1 MLSFVILSVLIKSN
15 QRPLCYH
22 LPGAKP
28 PEPCRQCRNL
38 RKKLI
43 YQHFALYK
51 RAPKLYNNVGVFNPS
66 PRRYA
71 PQFSPIFSC
80 TTPRNA
86 SGHGRGRRLNTNDFL
101 SPPKIVSDA
110 RDALR
115 LFILLSSEKNEPRS
129 AAAVIGLL
137 ARRYGRRRGLRNSLR
152 SDSPRPFSSVF
163 LATSPPDKGGDFAS
177 LFNPLA
183 LRALPLYSLTETQ
196 GERVRVPFC
205 SLQCDTPHTGYGR
218 GRVGVMLNF
227 RLALFPI

>member
-1 MLSFVILSVLIKSN
+1 MELWHDYTFYSFIFLNSEKNEPGIITSFLLTSFFSTPSVLWTL
-15 QRPLCYH
+15 PLYRCTTQ
-22 LPGAKP
+22 G
-28 PEPCRQCRNL
+28 ERRFTS
-38 RKKLI
+38 I
-43 YQHFALYK
+43 TFTT
-51 RAPKLYNNVGVFNPS
+51 GVFNPS

-163 LATSPPDKGGDFAS
+163 LATSPPDKGGIGGLLVF
-177 LFNPLA
+177 
-183 LRALPLYSLTETQ
+183 
-196 GERVRVPFC
+196 
-205 SLQCDTPHTGYGR
+205 
-218 GRVGVMLNF
+218 
-227 RLALFPI
+227 